1 MDGRAREFHRFCLFD
16 AIWVRCP
23 GTVHSGGNMVFCKN
37 CGNKLSEGARF
48 CSVCGARVEPET
60 EPTNKNNAVRR
71 TETAAGYGKP
81 GDRPAMTDSEWK
93 DDRRQ
98 RRAGSSSG
106 MTFDWSS
113 VIDDTHRKAT
123 PDIRSP
129 WESTGLDD
137 DSTPAGS
144 FERRNSQKER
154 IPSMWESP
162 VEDRVARD
170 SAASSGGRERTLTYI
185 DILKQEKGLKDA
197 KSGSFNWDDEAPAS
211 SGGKESLL
219 KNSEMEKTQGY
230 DDLSS
235 DITARLSGGKKEER
249 KETGKESGRENAG
262 SADSGYSERR
272 IPDFEEQLE
281 YIRARR
287 KARTEAPEPPRSFV
301 ESAEDEEKAI
311 ERAGKAAEEKKRA
324 ARAAVAAPAVK
335 TAPASS
341 EDDEINSELA
351 DILGGDTEFMDED
364 AAPVHVSAASRA
376 VDQSGDSE
384 FDLDRDIELNDEGPE
399 EKPAASEETQEES
412 YEDFETDYLDLKPR
426 AGRAARNSEAQAMRD
441 LEDSTEDK
449 ELESELEAL
458 APDFAGDDDE
468 SHDTNIDEYLTPE
481 EDQEPAAV
489 KAEAKAEAPE
499 KTAAQKTAEDL
510 EAEIQALSRK
520 LASLTGADVDVP
532 EKEAAPVEKP
542 APQKA
547 EAPAQEAAP
556 SVAQKE
562 PGEEL
567 TFGSY
572 DDYAED
578 IQDIPEEKIEEKAV
592 EETEEKPVAD
602 ETPVQETAPAE
613 AEDDLK
619 PLDSDMD
626 IDKELAAL
634 GFDLDSQPEEQAAPE
649 DTGSEDDLVFTEE
662 TTDTSVLPAQDGEP
676 SDSTMSIDELEND
689 IFGTD
694 EDASDL
700 EATRKIEK
708 FYTLYRKNEEFQK
721 LLDEEY
727 QKLKEGSADYSL
739 MDEPVEETDTAD
751 MYGTGATIAMEVAE
765 VNKAL
770 EEANAQQAG
779 QQAQAASPA
788 ATAQSSASTSSMSV
802 PEQPAAAAAPA
813 ATAAPLRPEE
823 DDEEEEMGKGG
834 RVLTVIAII
843 VAVLLVILLVVIM
856 ILNFAPNSG
865 AASALNNV
873 IANFTQLI
881 GAGQSN

>member
-1 MDGRAREFHRFCLFD
+1 
-16 AIWVRCP
+16 
-23 GTVHSGGNMVFCKN
+23 MVFCKN

-106 MTFDWSS
+106 LTFDWSS
-113 VIDDTHRKAT
+113 VIDDTHRKTT

-144 FERRNSQKER
+144 FENRSRQEER
-154 IPSMWESP
+154 TPSMWESP
-162 VEDRVARD
+162 VENRVARD

-197 KSGSFNWDDEAPAS
+197 KSGSFNWDDDAPAS
-211 SGGKESLL
+211 SGEKESLL
-219 KNSEMEKTQGY
+219 RKSEMEKTQGY

-235 DITARLSGGKKEER
+235 DITARLSGGNTEER
-249 KETGKESGRENAG
+249 RETRKEPERG
-262 SADSGYSERR
+262 SAGAGQDDSGYGERR
-272 IPDFEEQLE
+272 IPNFEEQLE

-301 ESAEDEEKAI
+301 ESAEDEEKEI
-311 ERAGKAAEEKKRA
+311 ERASKAAEEQRKRA
-324 ARAAVAAPAVK
+324 ARTTAAASAVK
-335 TAPASS
+335 TAPAAS

-351 DILGGDTEFMDED
+351 DILGGDTEFMDDD
-364 AAPVHVSAASRA
+364 AAPASASPVSKAD
-376 VDQSGDSE
+376 DQDEGSE
-384 FDLDRDIELNDEGPE
+384 FDLDRDIELKDEEPG
-399 EKPAASEETQEES
+399 EKPAAVEQTSEET
-412 YEDFETDYLDLKPR
+412 YEDFESGYLDLKPR

-441 LEDSTEDK
+441 LEDSTDDK

-468 SHDTNIDEYLTPE
+468 SHDTNIDEYLTQ
-481 EDQEPAAV
+481 EDQEPASD
-489 KAEAKAEAPE
+489 KAAAEPAEEKTAEAPE

-520 LASLTGADVDVP
+520 LASLTGAEVEEP
-532 EKEAAPVEKP
+532 QEKA
-542 APQKA
+542 APQKE

-556 SVAQKE
+556 AEVQSE
-562 PGEEL
+562 PGEDL
-567 TFGSY
+567 KFGSY

-578 IQDIPEEKIEEKAV
+578 IQDISEEAIENKTEEKAEQKPEEATAASV
-592 EETEEKPVAD
+592 EA
-602 ETPVQETAPAE
+602 PVQEAATAE

-634 GFDLDSQPEEQAAPE
+634 GFDLDSQPEEQAAAK
-649 DTGSEDDLVFTEE
+649 DTSSADDLVFTEE

-727 QKLKEGSADYSL
+727 QKLKAGSADYSL

-779 QQAQAASPA
+779 GQAQTTAPAQAATPA
-788 ATAQSSASTSSMSV
+788 PSAAM
-802 PEQPAAAAAPA
+802 PEQPAAAVTPA

-823 DDEEEEMGKGG
+823 DEEEEEMGKGG